1 MFFIPLINVL
11 QIETSNIKLLSEL
24 PKYSI
29 KIMKKLR
36 KELPTQ
42 KMPRKMNLFKD
53 KCIAIR

>member
-36 KELPTQ
+36 KELLTQ